1 MAVDIHVIGGPELER
16 KLKRLA
22 DKMQK
27 SIARKAVRNSAK
39 RTHVR
44 IVANI
49 TRLQL
54 IDTGILLASFS
65 QSKIRSSS
73 RRPRD
78 LIRIGPEW
86 PYREDLGISPDDPY
100 YYPMAVEF
108 GHARAPA
115 HPFVRP
121 AIDEH
126 KTEEWK
132 AIANEIGQGV
142 EAAAKL

>member
-16 KLKRLA
+16 KLHWLA
-22 DKMQK
+22 EKMQK
-27 SIARKAVRNSAK
+27 SIAKKAMRASVK
-39 RTHVR
+39 RIHAR
-44 IVANI
+44 IIANI

-54 IDTGILLASFS
+54 IDTGVLLVSFS
-65 QSKIRSSS
+65 ESKIRAQTSK
-73 RRPRD
+73 PREF
-78 LIRIGPEW
+78 IRIGVIW
-86 PYREDLGISPDDPY
+86 PFREDLGISPGDKY

-108 GHARAPA
+108 GHVRAPA

>member
-1 MAVDIHVIGGPELER
+1 
-16 KLKRLA
+16 
-22 DKMQK
+22 
-27 SIARKAVRNSAK
+27 
-39 RTHVR
+39 
-44 IVANI
+44 
-49 TRLQL
+49 
-54 IDTGILLASFS
+54 
-65 QSKIRSSS
+65 
-73 RRPRD
+73 
-78 LIRIGPEW
+78 
-86 PYREDLGISPDDPY
+86 
-100 YYPMAVEF
+100 MAVEF